1 MTNGKNNEKTD
12 AELWEQFRTASA
24 AKNARRFHANKR
36 GYTIYMDRL
45 GADVDRDDVLWID
58 EPPSGREL
66 KEHFQSVGLVLGEYH
81 LDMDNN
87 PDWHAVVVVGKPT
100 VPNGDVRIT
109 SVTITGNALETT
121 ALPLAEITR
130 NLFAVG
136 GVVGEFWTEQTS
148 VPGVLSPWYKIAQ
161 TADGYPFHPREIESL
176 RGGYKQRAGMK
187 NPATYQLALDAE
199 RDWEELKKTGATSK
213 RKHEFLE
220 ERIGYKASNTKT
232 ILRNAHK
239 WAAENNKEKTK

>member
-1 MTNGKNNEKTD
+1 MTSGKDHEKTD
-12 AELWEQFRTASA
+12 AELWEQWRTASA

-45 GADVDRDDVLWID
+45 GADVDRDNVHWID
-58 EPPSGREL
+58 EPLPGREL

-109 SVTITGNALETT
+109 SVAITANALETT

-130 NLFAVG
+130 RLFDVG
-136 GVVGEFWTEQTS
+136 GVVGEFWTEPTS
-148 VPGVLSPWYKIAQ
+148 VPGVLSHWYKIAQ
-161 TADGYPFHPREIESL
+161 TADGYPFHPRDIETL

-199 RDWEELKKTGATSK
+199 LEYNELKKAGGTTM
-213 RKHEFLE
+213 RKYEFVE
-220 ERIGYKASNTKT
+220 KRIGYKADNVKT